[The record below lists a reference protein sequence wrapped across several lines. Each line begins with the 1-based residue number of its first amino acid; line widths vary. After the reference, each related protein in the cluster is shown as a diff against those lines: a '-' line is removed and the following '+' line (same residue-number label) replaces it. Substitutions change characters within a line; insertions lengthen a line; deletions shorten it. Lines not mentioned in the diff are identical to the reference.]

1 MSHRLLNLL
10 ALLGM
15 LATSCS
21 PMRKPAQPYR
31 PAAFAITTHF
41 PARTGPVRRLIIE
54 AGTDISFMRPFLVDF
69 QAIHPDVDIVYEDMQ
84 SNQVLERALDACR
97 RSLGM
102 PDIYLSVATDHL
114 VRLANDG
121 CGQRVSDKLAP
132 APDWREWRH
141 EVFAFALEP
150 AVFVYDRRR
159 LADTDVPLSHLGL
172 IDALRTKPSMW
183 SNRIGTY
190 DIEKT
195 GIGYNY
201 TEFDS
206 HQSTLFG
213 RLLESFGRS
222 HVRLY
227 CCSNEMVGA
236 VQRGDI
242 LLAYNVQLS
251 YAYAAQRGDANV
263 GIVIPTDYQ
272 AIQTRSAMVSRDAV
286 HAEEAMQF
294 IDYLVSARAQAIE
307 SRLLQSPRPGESV
320 RFSPTERLLNQANV
334 SSALL
339 RLQDQARRA
348 ELTLEWRQ
356 ALQLLPS

>member
-1 MSHRLLNLL
+1 
-10 ALLGM
+10 
-15 LATSCS
+15 
-21 PMRKPAQPYR
+21 
-31 PAAFAITTHF
+31 
-41 PARTGPVRRLIIE
+41 
-54 AGTDISFMRPFLVDF
+54 MRPFLADF
-69 QAIHPDVDIVYEDMQ
+69 QAVHPDVDITYEDMQ
-84 SNQVLERALDACR
+84 STQLLDRALDACR
-97 RSLGM
+97 HRLGM
-102 PDIYLSVATDHL
+102 PDVYVSVATDHL

-121 CGQRVSDKLAP
+121 CGQQVREGLAP

-150 AVFVYDRRR
+150 AVFVYDRKR
-159 LADTDVPLSHLGL
+159 LPDSEVPRSHLTL
-172 IDALRTKPSMW
+172 IDALRKNAAQW
-183 SNRIGTY
+183 NGRIADY
-190 DIEKT
+190 DIENS

-206 HQSTLFG
+206 RQSALFG
-213 RLLESFGRS
+213 RILESLGRS

-227 CCSNEMVGA
+227 CCSNEMVAA
-236 VQRGDI
+236 VQRGDV

-251 YAYAAQRGDANV
+251 YAYAAQRLDGSV

-286 HAEEAMQF
+286 HPDEAMQL
-294 IDYLVSARAQAIE
+294 IDYLVSPRAQAIE
-307 SRLLQSPRPGESV
+307 ARLLKSPRPGATLQ
-320 RFSPTERLLNQANV
+320 FSPTERLLNQANV

-356 ALQLLPS
+356 ALQLPAK

>member
-1 MSHRLLNLL
+1 MLI

-15 LATSCS
+15 LATSCGHARRS
-21 PMRKPAQPYR
+21 AAPYR
-31 PAAFAITTHF
+31 PPGFAVTSHF
-41 PARTGPVRRLIIE
+41 PARSAPARPLVIE
-54 AGTDISFMRPFLVDF
+54 AGTDVSFMRPFFADF
-69 QAIHPDVDIVYEDMQ
+69 QTIHPDVDIVYEDMQ
-84 SNQVLERALDACR
+84 STQLLDRALDACR
-97 RSLGM
+97 RGLGM

-121 CGQRVSDKLAP
+121 CGQQVPEAMAL

-159 LADTDVPLSHLGL
+159 LADAEVPRSHLAL
-172 IDALRTKPSMW
+172 IEALRNDPSMW
-183 SNRIGTY
+183 NGRIAAY

-222 HVRLY
+222 HMRLY
-227 CCSNEMVGA
+227 CCSNEMVAA
-236 VQRGDI
+236 VQRGDV

-251 YAYAAQRGDANV
+251 YAYAAQRLDANV
-263 GIVIPTDYQ
+263 GIVIPADFQ
-272 AIQTRSAMVSRDAV
+272 AVQTRSAMVSRDAL
-286 HAEEAMQF
+286 HADDANLL
-294 IDYLVSARAQAIE
+294 IDYLVSERAQAIE
-307 SRLLQSPRPGESV
+307 ARLLQSSRPGESL

-348 ELTLEWRQ
+348 ELTREWRQ
-356 ALQLLPS
+356 ALQLPVK